1 MSTFPALALLSNYIQ
16 TMEDD
21 AEDVEYW
28 DEDDNTEDDCTET
41 VGRTEDEGHAIA
53 MHDAI
58 TQHIWLDY
66 QDYQDCILKYSQAF

>member
-1 MSTFPALALLSNYIQ
+1 MTLLTNYIQ

-21 AEDVEYW
+21 AEDVAYQ

-41 VGRTEDEGHAIA
+41 VGRIEDERHAIA

-58 TQHIWLDY
+58 TQHI
-66 QDYQDCILKYSQAF
+66 

>member
-1 MSTFPALALLSNYIQ
+1 LALLSNYIQ

-28 DEDDNTEDDCTET
+28 DEDETNNNTENDGIET
-41 VGRTEDEGHAIA
+41 VGRTEDGRRAIA

-58 TQHIWLDY
+58 TQHMWLDY
-66 QDYQDCILKYSQAF
+66 QDYLQLHP